1 MGCKGPEAHY
11 NCPTVKYNTGTS
23 WPVQAGHGCI
33 ACAANDNWDA
43 FGPIYKRLENVPGA
57 GYQTSADKI
66 GLGVAAATAAGVAI
80 HAVGR
85 AIKGTPHKEEKK

>member
-11 NCPTVKYNTGTS
+11 NCPTIQYNEGTS
-23 WPVQAGHGCI
+23 WPVQAGHPCI
-33 ACAANDNWDA
+33 ACAADNNWDA

-66 GLGVAAATAAGVAI
+66 GATVAAVAAAGVVAHGI
-80 HAVGR
+80 IR
-85 AIKGTPHKEEKK
+85 ATKGKPKE